1 MKRDEL
7 GDLVAFLAVVEAGGF
22 TRAAARL
29 GTSQSAL
36 SHTIQ
41 RLEAR
46 LGVRLLHR
54 TTRRVAPTEAG
65 ETLAAALRPGFDG
78 ISDAVAAVQGQRDR
92 VGGTVRISTS
102 AQAAEALLWPAISA
116 LVADHPALKVEL
128 NVESRFTDIV
138 AERFDAGVRLGESL
152 EADMIAVRIGPDMRM
167 ALVAAPGHVA
177 RHGLPAHPQ
186 ELTRHACINLR
197 FQTLG
202 NLYAWEFAKD
212 GRALTVRVEGPLIF
226 NTAPLCRAAALAGH
240 GWAYLPEDHLAA
252 DLAEGRLIRALPD
265 WCPAFA
271 GYHLYYPS
279 RRQMSPALQLV
290 IDRLRGRGAS

>member
-78 ISDAVAAVQGQRDR
+78 ISDAVATVQGQRDR
-92 VGGTVRISTS
+92 V
-102 AQAAEALLWPAISA
+102 
-116 LVADHPALKVEL
+116 
-128 NVESRFTDIV
+128 TD
-138 AERFDAGVRLGESL
+138 
-152 EADMIAVRIGPDMRM
+152 
-167 ALVAAPGHVA
+167 
-177 RHGLPAHPQ
+177 
-186 ELTRHACINLR
+186 
-197 FQTLG
+197 
-202 NLYAWEFAKD
+202 
-212 GRALTVRVEGPLIF
+212 
-226 NTAPLCRAAALAGH
+226 AALAGTVASGEQVHRARH
-240 GWAYLPEDHLAA
+240 GD
-252 DLAEGRLIRALPD
+252 
-265 WCPAFA
+265 
-271 GYHLYYPS
+271 
-279 RRQMSPALQLV
+279 
-290 IDRLRGRGAS
+290 IDGASAEEVLDVLRRGPIHEDPVHLHGPFGGGEGG